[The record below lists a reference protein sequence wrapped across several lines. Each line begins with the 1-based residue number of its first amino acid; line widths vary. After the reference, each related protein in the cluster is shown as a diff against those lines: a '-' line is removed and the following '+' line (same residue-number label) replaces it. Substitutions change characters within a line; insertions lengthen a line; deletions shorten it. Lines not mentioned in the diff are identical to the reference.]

1 MRTKE
6 KLSLSP
12 ASFGRLAGVS
22 RQGVG
27 YACKNGLLEKDQD
40 GKLSVENPM
49 NAAYLREHNA
59 SIESYVE
66 KMKPPATV
74 ESSDQ
79 SSLFDTVLNIPARK
93 PPADDLEDS
102 ASSEGGK
109 SPDKTKLAAEIRLLV
124 QREKGLKIDNDV
136 KLGNLVEKKLVQA
149 VIEEIGHNIQT
160 SFVDLPRRE
169 SPTIAALLGLPER
182 ERDIEKYLGEKIQA
196 AIRGVIAT
204 ITRLADDGT
213 FR

>member
-6 KLSLSP
+6 RLSLSP

-40 GKLSVENPM
+40 GKLCVENPV

-59 SIESYVE
+59 SLESYVE
-66 KMKPPATV
+66 KMKPPAAV
-74 ESSDQ
+74 EELDHPT
-79 SSLFDTVLNIPARK
+79 LFDTVPTIPAK
-93 PPADDLEDS
+93 KHVADDLDP
-102 ASSEGGK
+102 ASSEK
-109 SPDKTKLAAEIRLLV
+109 DSSADSTKLAAEINLLV
-124 QREKGLKIDNDV
+124 ERHKGLQIDNDV
-136 KLGNLVEKKLVQA
+136 KLGNLVAKKLVQA

-169 SPTIAALLGLPER
+169 SPTIAALLGMPER
-182 ERDIEKYLGEKIQA
+182 ERDIERYLGEKIQA

-204 ITRLADDGT
+204 IERLSDDGT

>member
-6 KLSLSP
+6 SLSLSP

-27 YACKNGLLEKDQD
+27 YACKNGLLEKDKD

-49 NAAYLREHNA
+49 NAAYLREHEA
-59 SIESYVE
+59 SIESYIE
-66 KMKPPATV
+66 QMKPRASV
-74 ESSDQ
+74 EASGQ
-79 SSLFDTVLNIPARK
+79 ETLFDTVPNVPARK
-93 PPADDLEDS
+93 PIEGHSDE
-102 ASSEGGK
+102 SSSPETDK

-169 SPTIAALLGLPER
+169 SPTIAALIGLPER

-204 ITRLADDGT
+204 IDRLAGDET